1 MHSVEKKKKRSSVHS
16 RWIALGTALL
26 VLLGSAAVLW
36 QTRRNKQ
43 DTLPEPAITYGE
55 VMQHEE
61 AQVERIA
68 VTLRS
73 GDSWSIRRDADGTFR
88 EAEDGFLVDTDV
100 QEQLLRVT
108 AVISY
113 EDVLTEDAE
122 EYRAHLADFG
132 LDTPRV
138 IAKIDYEDGA
148 SVTLRIGDESGMEDE
163 AWAYMTVDG
172 DDRLYAVSSGNAE
185 ELMQEKA
192 LLHPVIQPTLHKA
205 RMDAITFADGAGET
219 LMRWQLAG
227 EVTDAD
233 ADSSWQLMAPWQY
246 PADEEAMTNLRAN
259 LSNIRLG
266 AYMGEATAE
275 NLTRCGFDEPRFNII
290 IHQAAAATNATD
302 DDGKVTQVDWP
313 ESTFAMTVGGA
324 KNDNVDYVRVED
336 SIYLTSHY
344 SLNVFMS
351 LDVLNTVSRYPVMVA
366 VGNLQSLT
374 IANDAGETI
383 YRITREAK
391 VGENN
396 EMEKDAKGNV
406 TYDTTCTRNGETI
419 AYEAFEAA
427 YIRMETAKVSGRLP
441 DGWTTT
447 EKPHTTMTFVSN
459 QGQTHVV
466 TLTRFDALHDALSVD
481 GYTLFYIINGGLALD
496 MA

>member
-1 MHSVEKKKKRSSVHS
+1 MHSVEKKQKRSSVHS

-138 IAKIDYEDGA
+138 IAKIDYADGA

-163 AWAYMTVDG
+163 AWAYLTVDG
-172 DDRLYAVSSGNAE
+172 DDRL
-185 ELMQEKA
+185 
-192 LLHPVIQPTLHKA
+192 
-205 RMDAITFADGAGET
+205 
-219 LMRWQLAG
+219 
-227 EVTDAD
+227 
-233 ADSSWQLMAPWQY
+233 
-246 PADEEAMTNLRAN
+246 
-259 LSNIRLG
+259 
-266 AYMGEATAE
+266 
-275 NLTRCGFDEPRFNII
+275 
-290 IHQAAAATNATD
+290 
-302 DDGKVTQVDWP
+302 
-313 ESTFAMTVGGA
+313 
-324 KNDNVDYVRVED
+324 
-336 SIYLTSHY
+336 
-344 SLNVFMS
+344 
-351 LDVLNTVSRYPVMVA
+351 
-366 VGNLQSLT
+366 
-374 IANDAGETI
+374 
-383 YRITREAK
+383 
-391 VGENN
+391 
-396 EMEKDAKGNV
+396 
-406 TYDTTCTRNGETI
+406 
-419 AYEAFEAA
+419 
-427 YIRMETAKVSGRLP
+427 
-441 DGWTTT
+441 
-447 EKPHTTMTFVSN
+447 
-459 QGQTHVV
+459 
-466 TLTRFDALHDALSVD
+466 
-481 GYTLFYIINGGLALD
+481 
-496 MA
+496 